1 MKLEALFKAL
11 SDETRLRLMGLLS
24 RHELNVNEIVQV
36 MEMGQPRVSRHLR
49 LLADCGLLSSRRDGL
64 WVFYQANRA
73 DIYSEIIDWLSRL
86 MLEDEVLR
94 GDIDQLEKRLQDSLQ
109 ERTSF
114 FDSLAPRWD
123 VVKEDII
130 GKNHL
135 IGEILGY
142 VPSCTV
148 AADLGCGTGE
158 LLPSLRQ
165 KAEHVIGVDKS
176 PKMLEEARRRFSQDG
191 NGIELRI
198 GEMEH
203 LPMRDGEAD
212 MAVINMV
219 LHHLISPEI
228 ALKET
233 ARALKPGS
241 TLIIID
247 LNKHEEERLRTRFGH
262 RWLGFERTEIETW
275 LNQSGFAEKAFYQ
288 REAGEGL
295 SINLFVS
302 QKGRL

>member
-114 FDSLAPRWD
+114 SIPW
-123 VVKEDII
+123 
-130 GKNHL
+130 
-135 IGEILGY
+135 
-142 VPSCTV
+142 
-148 AADLGCGTGE
+148 
-158 LLPSLRQ
+158 LP
-165 KAEHVIGVDKS
+165 AG
-176 PKMLEEARRRFSQDG
+176 MLSK
-191 NGIELRI
+191 RI
-198 GEMEH
+198 SSG
-203 LPMRDGEAD
+203 
-212 MAVINMV
+212 
-219 LHHLISPEI
+219 
-228 ALKET
+228 
-233 ARALKPGS
+233 
-241 TLIIID
+241 
-247 LNKHEEERLRTRFGH
+247 RT
-262 RWLGFERTEIETW
+262 I
-275 LNQSGFAEKAFYQ
+275 
-288 REAGEGL
+288 
-295 SINLFVS
+295 
-302 QKGRL
+302 